1 MVYIVNKNGE
11 PLMPSTRY
19 RHIKELIKNGLA
31 KKISSKPFVVQ
42 LLYETDNITQPLIM
56 GIDPGRT
63 NIQ

>member
-42 LLYETDNITQPLIM
+42 LHIAKHSRESPLRELW
-56 GIDPGRT
+56 DERLCC
-63 NIQ
+63 